1 MYKDFFIEAALPALA
16 SHHPC
21 MIEML
26 SVCHIV
32 GTLRGEF
39 QPKSIKLQACTF
51 PIVTAAPQT
60 QLNNNNGND
69 INVSWVEIYHT
80 TIYII

>member
-1 MYKDFFIEAALPALA
+1 
-16 SHHPC
+16 
-21 MIEML
+21 ML

-39 QPKSIKLQACTF
+39 QPKSIKLQACAF
-51 PIVTAAPQT
+51 PIVIAAPQT

-69 INVSWVEIYHT
+69 INMCHGLN
-80 TIYII
+80 YITQQFILFKRISVYFYY

>member
-1 MYKDFFIEAALPALA
+1 
-16 SHHPC
+16 

-26 SVCHIV
+26 SVSHIV

-39 QPKSIKLQACTF
+39 QPESINLQACTF
-51 PIVTAAPQT
+51 PIVIAAPQT
-60 QLNNNNGND
+60 QLNNNDGKD
-69 INVSWVEIYHT
+69 INMSWVEMYHP

>member
-1 MYKDFFIEAALPALA
+1 MYKYFFIEAALPALA

-39 QPKSIKLQACTF
+39 QSKSIKLQACAF
-51 PIVTAAPQT
+51 LIVIAAPQT
-60 QLNNNNGND
+60 PLHNNNGKD
-69 INVSWVEIYHT
+69 INMCHGLKCIT
-80 TIYII
+80 Q